1 MVFKI
6 NPKSSL
12 VFSKDIYLKDPLY
25 IYTNTRI
32 IALINTTCYFQAIG
46 SNVATATSFIYVNGS
61 DRNQSEVDYI
71 DTYKI
76 Y

>member
-1 MVFKI
+1 MAFKI